1 MLYLGCALVI
11 AAAAVA
17 LIRAMRETDADR
29 ALTYPAGS
37 YERSELEGGN
47 NGVVQRR

>member
-1 MLYLGCALVI
+1 MFYLGCALVI
-11 AAAAVA
+11 TVALLA

-37 YERSELEGGN
+37 YERSELEEGA
-47 NGVVQRR
+47 